1 MTTRDRVLIDRR
13 SLLKSGAGAA
23 AALTLGPV
31 LVACG
36 DDDDAR
42 NGGGKVSGTIEAW
55 DSDPRERA
63 IAAADWWGTAFAAAT
78 PGVTVKTVTVPYG
91 DDSTRLRATSRG
103 GVAPDV
109 LWAYGDNV
117 TSYGSEGLVIEVT
130 DLVDSIGRDRFL
142 GAAIESIDLEG
153 KVYTVPVVG
162 FPEIVYY
169 RKDLYEKAGLEVPTT
184 HEQLLENIEALHD
197 PPDMYGYMLFN
208 GQPYET
214 FQLKS
219 VMWTHGAYYFDADDN
234 LALDRPE
241 TIAAWNYFKQLGE
254 YTPPGSMAQSDL
266 ESRELM
272 KDGKVAHGLSTTS
285 FAGDLPDKSLDLFGS
300 FPMPVKEGAKGATL
314 DFVGFSVPK
323 QADNQDGGRAMIEF
337 LFQPKNFDQY
347 LSRTI
352 TGWIPMLEEAYTEKY
367 FSIPAN
373 AKRREFFEVG
383 RDAAKD
389 GVVGIGYFGPSEHTP
404 VMVKTGVEKAIG
416 DRLVLEGQ
424 SPEEVMEFA
433 VEQIESEL

>member
-1 MTTRDRVLIDRR
+1 MIDDRLRIDRR
-13 SLLKSGAGAA
+13 GLLRSGAGAA
-23 AALTLGPV
+23 AVATLGPV
-31 LVACG
+31 LAACG
-36 DDDDAR
+36 GDDGATRTSD
-42 NGGGKVSGTIEAW
+42 GKVSGTIEAW
-55 DSDPRERA
+55 DSDPRKRA
-63 IAAADWWGTAFAAAT
+63 IEAADWWGKAFEAAH
-78 PGVTVKTVTVPYG
+78 PDVTVKTVTVPYG

-117 TSYGSEGLVIEVT
+117 TAYGSEELVIEMT
-130 DLVDSIGRDRFL
+130 DVVDSIGRGRFL
-142 GAAIESIDLEG
+142 DAAIEGIVLDG
-153 KVYTVPVVG
+153 KVYTVPLVG

-169 RKDLYEKAGLEVPTT
+169 RKDLYKKAGLEAPTT

-197 PPDMYGYMLFN
+197 PPNMYGYMLFN

-219 VMWTHGAYYFDADDN
+219 MMWTHGAYYFDEQDN

-241 TIAAWNYFKQLGE
+241 TIEAWNYFKELGK

-285 FAGDLPDKSLDLFGS
+285 FAGDLPDEALKLFGS
-300 FPMPVKEGAKGATL
+300 VPLPRKEGAKGATT
-314 DFVGFSVPK
+314 DFIGMSVATK
-323 QADNQDGGRAMIEF
+323 ADNPDGGKAMVEF
-337 LFQPKNFDQY
+337 LFEPKNFEQY

-352 TGWIPMLEEAYTEKY
+352 VGWIPMLEDAYTEAY

-373 AKRREFFEVG
+373 AKRREFFDVG
-383 RDAAKD
+383 REAAEH
-389 GVVGIGYFGPSEHTP
+389 GVVGTGYFGPSKHTP
-404 VMVKTGVEKAIG
+404 VMVRTGVEKAIG
-416 DRLVLEGQ
+416 DRLVLENQ
-424 SPEEVMEFA
+424 SPAEVMEFA
-433 VEQIESEL
+433 VDEIESEL